1 MDEIDLVNEGLE
13 YFNKGDFKVCLSM
26 FNSAIKMNPNC
37 KEAHLNKGIVL
48 NALNKMSEAIESFEY
63 CLKLSPNYTSALIG
77 LGNSYLKLEDYKT
90 ALTYFEN
97 ALKLKNNLPLALQG
111 KCICLYELKNKE
123 EANKIINELNNDNNK
138 EESKDIIQYLIK
150 GNMAKDENNFQEAI
164 NCYDK
169 CLELNNNS
177 YEAYYN
183 KALCEI
189 ALNQNDN
196 AIKNLDNA
204 LNIQKDFPQAL
215 DAKGCIFYS
224 NNQFAEALKCYNE
237 LASKYNTNDD
247 YHFKKASTL
256 VELKQYDE
264 AIKSFDETI
273 KLNPNNIKAMKRIS
287 YMLIQEG
294 LLLEA
299 LIYLKKVR
307 KIDRDEPAILKEIE
321 ECQQLISYKRELDD
335 NKIINDWNKCYE
347 LSSKLIKKC
356 PKCFDIKLIYL
367 ESMVNSYQI
376 EEALNYYKND
386 FNQNEKQLENVQI
399 LIIKAYFNDGKYEK
413 SKQLLL
419 NYLSNAKDSNLI
431 EKIKKLSDKL
441 EQIESLK
448 EKANNYYKENNFTE
462 AINVYNELLSLDNN
476 NKIFNALIL
485 SNRSLCYYKMRD
497 LFNALHDI
505 NASIKLNDKYWKSF
519 QRRANI
525 NIRLK
530 YSEQAKD
537 DLRRVLELD
546 PSNKEARKLLE
557 DILKE
562 ERKKGNKDLYTIL
575 GVSQNATFEE
585 IRKEYKK
592 LAFKWHPDRNG
603 ETEEKKIFAEKKFKE
618 INAAY
623 NILFDPNKRDIYDK
637 TGKETN
643 FEQKYETRNDSNDN
657 KYNDNKRERSRDKE
671 EYMKDGFHY

>member
-1 MDEIDLVNEGLE
+1 MSLWEAKKLKGNEEFKKKNYAAAVGLYTEGIQLDPSQDVLYSNRGLSYMNLNEPEKAKMD
-13 YFNKGDFKVCLSM
+13 FSK
-26 FNSAIKMNPNC
+26 
-37 KEAHLNKGIVL
+37 
-48 NALNKMSEAIESFEY
+48 AIE
-63 CLKLSPNYTSALIG
+63 
-77 LGNSYLKLEDYKT
+77 
-90 ALTYFEN
+90 
-97 ALKLKNNLPLALQG
+97 
-111 KCICLYELKNKE
+111 
-123 EANKIINELNNDNNK
+123 
-138 EESKDIIQYLIK
+138 
-150 GNMAKDENNFQEAI
+150 
-164 NCYDK
+164 
-169 CLELNNNS
+169 
-177 YEAYYN
+177 
-183 KALCEI
+183 
-189 ALNQNDN
+189 
-196 AIKNLDNA
+196 
-204 LNIQKDFPQAL
+204 
-215 DAKGCIFYS
+215 
-224 NNQFAEALKCYNE
+224 
-237 LASKYNTNDD
+237 
-247 YHFKKASTL
+247 
-256 VELKQYDE
+256 
-264 AIKSFDETI
+264 
-273 KLNPNNIKAMKRIS
+273 LNPNNIKAMKRIS

-299 LIYLKKVR
+299 MIYLRKVR
-307 KIDRDEPAILKEIE
+307 KIDREEPAILKEIE

-335 NKIINDWNKCYE
+335 NKVINDWNKCYE

-356 PKCFDIKLIYL
+356 NKCFDIKLIYL

-376 EEALNYYKND
+376 DEALSFYKND
-386 FNQNEKQLENVQI
+386 FDQNEKQLENVQI

-497 LFNALHDI
+497 LFKAL
-505 NASIKLNDKYWKSF
+505 
-519 QRRANI
+519 Q
-525 NIRLK
+525 
-530 YSEQAKD
+530 
-537 DLRRVLELD
+537 D
-546 PSNKEARKLLE
+546 PANKEARKLLE

-562 ERKKGNKDLYTIL
+562 ERKKGNKDLYMIL

-592 LAFKWHPDRNG
+592 LAFKWHPDRNS

-623 NILFDPNKRDIYDK
+623 NILFDPDKRDLYDK

-643 FEQKYETRNDSNDN
+643 FESKYETRNDSSDNN
-657 KYNDNKRERSRDKE
+657 KYSSNNRERSRDKE
-671 EYMKDGFHY
+671 QYMKDGFHY